1 MDTKTLAQALR
12 QHPRDLGVISAFWSV
27 RPKFH
32 LHVVDCTAS
41 TNTAVWDLLNQG
53 APAGTTVIA
62 RSQNAGRGQ
71 WGRQWQSP
79 PGGLYLSLA
88 LQPEVPATLSS
99 QLTLAGAWGVATSLS
114 NLGVPVQV
122 KWPND
127 LVVEGRKLGGILTET
142 RVEKDQ
148 IATAVIGIGINCTN
162 PVPAT
167 GISLQ
172 QLLRPEQGE
181 MTLNSLE
188 TVAAVVLYGLLQGY
202 LFWQGQGTE
211 ALLNAYQS
219 RLANVGQ
226 EITLN
231 GHKWQVQGVT
241 PSGNLQITD
250 LQSDPQHDPQVLVKT
265 RELHPGEITLGYNA

>member
-1 MDTKTLAQALR
+1 MPT
-12 QHPRDLGVISAFWSV
+12 FWSV

-32 LHVVDCTAS
+32 LHVVDCVAS

-99 QLTLAGAWGVATSLS
+99 QLTLAGAWGVATSLA
-114 NLGVPVQV
+114 NLDLSVQV

-127 LVVEGRKLGGILTET
+127 LVIEGRKLGGILTET
-142 RVEKDQ
+142 RIEKDQ

-162 PVPAT
+162 PVPET
-167 GISLQ
+167 GISLH
-172 QLLRPEQGE
+172 QLLHPEQDKRG
-181 MTLNSLE
+181 LHNLE

-211 ALLNAYQS
+211 ALMHAYQS

-231 GHKWQVQGVT
+231 GHRWQVQGVT
-241 PSGNLQITD
+241 PNGNLQIKD
-250 LQSDPQHDPQVLVKT
+250 LRDPQCDRQELVKT
-265 RELHPGEITLGYNA
+265 REVHPGEITLGYNA

>member
-1 MDTKTLAQALR
+1 M
-12 QHPRDLGVISAFWSV
+12 

-32 LHVVDCTAS
+32 LHVVDCVAS
-41 TNTAVWDLLNQG
+41 TNTAVWELLDQG

-88 LQPEVPATLSS
+88 LQPEVPAVLSS
-99 QLTLAGAWGVATSLS
+99 QLTLAGAWGVATSFS
-114 NLGVPVQV
+114 NLGLPVQV

-127 LVVEGRKLGGILTET
+127 LVSDGLKLGGILTET
-142 RVEKDQ
+142 RIEKNQ
-148 IATAVIGIGINCTN
+148 VATAVIGIGINCTN
-162 PVPAT
+162 SVPPT

-172 QLLRPEQGE
+172 HLLRPEQSEQG
-181 MTLNSLE
+181 LNSLE
-188 TVAAVVLYGLLQGY
+188 TVAAIVLYGLLQGY
-202 LFWQGQGTE
+202 LFWQGQGAE
-211 ALLNAYQS
+211 ALLSAYES

-231 GHKWQVQGVT
+231 GQTWQVQGIT
-241 PSGNLQITD
+241 ASGNLQIKDVHTPPD
-250 LQSDPQHDPQVLVKT
+250 DPQDFVKT